1 MWMAR
6 ALELA
11 GAAELRGEVP
21 VGAVVVR
28 GKAIV
33 AEAHNRVVAAGD
45 PTAHAE
51 LLAIR
56 EAALAIGGRRL
67 VDCTLYVTLE
77 PCAQCAG
84 AIVLAR
90 LGRVVYGAPDPK
102 SGMAGSLENLVAD
115 PRLNHRAQLAG
126 GTFAEESAA
135 LLRRFFR
142 ARR

>member
-1 MWMAR
+1 MAR
-6 ALELA
+6 ALEIA

-28 GKAIV
+28 GNAIV
-33 AEAHNRVVAAGD
+33 AEAHNRIVAAGD

-56 EAALAIGGRRL
+56 EAALAVGDRRL
-67 VDCTLYVTLE
+67 GGCTLYVTLE

-115 PRLNHRAQLAG
+115 PRLNHRAQLVG
-126 GTFAEESAA
+126 GVFAEESAA